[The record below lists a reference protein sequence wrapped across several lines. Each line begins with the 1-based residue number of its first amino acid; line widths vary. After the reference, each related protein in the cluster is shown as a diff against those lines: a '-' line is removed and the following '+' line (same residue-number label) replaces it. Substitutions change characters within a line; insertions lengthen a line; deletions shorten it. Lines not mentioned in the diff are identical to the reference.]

1 MTSFQWSVFHAKKHK
16 SEFRRG
22 FLIEFLNVNSASVI
36 NALQKIDIISQKRF
50 TGTRGTLT
58 CLVLIRMC
66 ILFKTWHLV
75 RERKQGTVP
84 FLERQKLKILPNP
97 FWKKTSTTFQKCS
110 DWIICNY
117 LQSSRPI
124 FEIGNVIGKFATK
137 IKSDNYL
144 KDIKELALFL
154 ILIYTAGCC
163 IFMPELQWTYLQ
175 C

>member
-58 CLVLIRMC
+58 CLALIRMC
-66 ILFKTWHLV
+66 IMFKTLTSC
-75 RERKQGTVP
+75 ERKQGTVP

-110 DWIICNY
+110 DLIICIY
-117 LQSSRPI
+117 DCVKPI
-124 FEIGNVIGKFATK
+124 VEK
-137 IKSDNYL
+137 IRTSKIIYIAQTL
-144 KDIKELALFL
+144 KCTCKLHCKVPAQFSKLE
-154 ILIYTAGCC
+154 T
-163 IFMPELQWTYLQ
+163 
-175 C
+175 